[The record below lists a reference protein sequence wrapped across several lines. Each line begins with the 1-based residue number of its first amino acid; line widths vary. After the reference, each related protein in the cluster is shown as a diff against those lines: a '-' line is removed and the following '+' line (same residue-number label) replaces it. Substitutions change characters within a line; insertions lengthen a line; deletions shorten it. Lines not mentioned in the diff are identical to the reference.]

1 MVIYFKR
8 MYKNN
13 LRFRVLLVDDDPH
26 ESSLAELYLK
36 REGFEVIPA
45 FSAKDAYKCIFTEK
59 PDIILVDPGVE
70 GMEGLNFIKKVK
82 THRYYRFLPV
92 IALIGDEEN
101 PLEVI
106 RRGADDFLKK
116 PVDPLE
122 LIARVSARGR
132 LRNILN
138 ELEYVENALYTLAR
152 LVEIRDSY
160 TEEHT
165 ERVASIAVRIGR
177 ELGKTG
183 EELGAIRKGAL
194 LHDIGKIGVPDS
206 ILLKRGSLSE
216 KEYEIMKRHTIIG
229 YEVCKGLRT
238 LKESLHVILYHHE
251 RWDGEGY
258 PEGLLEKKIPLPAR
272 IVSVADAFD
281 AMTSERPYRRA
292 LTKNEALS
300 ILEEGAGSQWDP
312 EIVRIAVDILKN

>member
-8 MYKNN
+8 MFKNN
-13 LRFRVLLVDDDPH
+13 LRLRVLLVDDNPH
-26 ESSLAELYLK
+26 ESRLTELYLR

-45 FSAKDAYKCIFTEK
+45 YSVKDAYRSLLTEK
-59 PDIILVDPGVE
+59 PDIILVDPCVE

-82 THRYYRFLPV
+82 AHRYYRFLPV
-92 IALIGDEEN
+92 IALIGGEEN
-101 PLEVI
+101 PVDVI

-116 PVDPLE
+116 PVDRLE

-132 LRNILN
+132 LRNILD

-216 KEYEIMKRHTIIG
+216 KEYEIMKRHTVIG

-251 RWDGEGY
+251 RWDGRGY
-258 PEGLLEKKIPLPAR
+258 PEGLFEKKIPLPAR

-292 LTKNEALS
+292 LTKKEALS